1 MFVELLA
8 LPVQCGVRRLAC
20 VRPEAGPPSDYRGGV
35 PVDPAPFLSTVI
47 LASAAL
53 VAIVGGLLV
62 ARFVGLD
69 SDQLTSRKLI
79 ADAEDRLA
87 VARRRADAAQRDL
100 IRWEAWDFLGEDVAK
115 AIATGQTD
123 VRELRKL
130 APLA

>member
-1 MFVELLA
+1 M
-8 LPVQCGVRRLAC
+8 
-20 VRPEAGPPSDYRGGV
+20 
-35 PVDPAPFLSTVI
+35 I